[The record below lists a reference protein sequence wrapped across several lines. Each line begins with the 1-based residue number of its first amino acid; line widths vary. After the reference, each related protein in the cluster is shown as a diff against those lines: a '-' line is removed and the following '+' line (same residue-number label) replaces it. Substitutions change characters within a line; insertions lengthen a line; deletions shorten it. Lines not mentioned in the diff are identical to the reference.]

1 MGAASSTPPAKGS
14 KTALL
19 VLGSLLAVVILGAV
33 VYFATRTSKEYE
45 ALQAVCSARA
55 DIKTRVNDLA
65 STTVT
70 TFTLEGFKENVG
82 GITND
87 VSIIRAAQAELKPN
101 RKAEIKA
108 ANQQFESAITTTL
121 KGLGSGLS
129 AENAEDKL
137 KSAGQELVSTY
148 KATLEPVDCNG
159 VDIDN

>member
-33 VYFATRTSKEYE
+33 VYFATRTSKEDE

-87 VSIIRAAQAELKPN
+87 VSIIRAAQAELKRSP
-101 RKAEIKA
+101 RRSKDSA
-108 ANQQFESAITTTL
+108 AGSRPRTPKTSSGRLDRSSSARTKRRSNQWTAMASTSTTRC
-121 KGLGSGLS
+121 
-129 AENAEDKL
+129 AR
-137 KSAGQELVSTY
+137 Q
-148 KATLEPVDCNG
+148 
-159 VDIDN
+159 